1 MLTLCPDK
9 PVGRLRTSKEVTF
22 VNWLVS
28 RVLTNSSCPFLSPW
42 HTQTHRH
49 TDRASRM
56 QSYTHSYRLA
66 LLAVQQNEECDK
78 HSPSITYTRCPLPPP
93 DQPTSTR
100 TTCENMCHVLCLDHG
115 WLRCTVSVNTTDSWY
130 SKRKQWNCERQSTPV
145 LPVCQSVITPSHH
158 TCHHTYS
165 LSYLYI
171 RNECLTNTKHKA
183 VFSVTCA
190 LFINKTWHSL
200 HFLSLLLS

>member
-100 TTCENMCHVLCLDHG
+100 TTCENMCHVLSWPRVVALHSQCKHSRQLIFKTETMKL
-115 WLRCTVSVNTTDSWY
+115 WTSVNTCS
-130 SKRKQWNCERQSTPV
+130 SC
-145 LPVCQSVITPSHH
+145 LPVSHH
-158 TCHHTYS
+158 T
-165 LSYLYI
+165 
-171 RNECLTNTKHKA
+171 
-183 VFSVTCA
+183 
-190 LFINKTWHSL
+190 
-200 HFLSLLLS
+200 